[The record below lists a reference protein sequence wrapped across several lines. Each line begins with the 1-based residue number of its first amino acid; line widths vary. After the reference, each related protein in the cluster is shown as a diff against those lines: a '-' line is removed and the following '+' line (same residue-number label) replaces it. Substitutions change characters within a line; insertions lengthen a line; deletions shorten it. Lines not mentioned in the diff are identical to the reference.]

1 MLDRKNIDPK
11 YKWDLTKIYPTE
23 DDFKADYAEV
33 EAIVKRFPAHEK
45 TMTKS
50 PKGLLAGLLDEAKLE
65 YIIADKDVTVTAD
78 KELKGTDSYPVYIV
92 KHGRV

>member
-1 MLDRKNIDPK
+1 MTDRSKIDQK

-45 TMTKS
+45 EMTKS
-50 PKGLLAGLLDEAKLE
+50 AQGLLAVLQDEAKLE
-65 YIIADKDVTVTAD
+65 YIIIFVIFYDFFQ
-78 KELKGTDSYPVYIV
+78 
-92 KHGRV
+92 